1 MIESAKSLISLG
13 YSVIPVDSL
22 KRPMVSFKRS
32 GYTQN
37 LPGSELDVLYSKS
50 HGIAVIAGRVSG
62 NLLCVDVDLK
72 YDISGDLMT
81 RLRERLVESIPD
93 FFKRVVL
100 QRTQSGG
107 YHLIFRCSADVTVM
121 GNRKLAMR
129 NSTEAELE
137 QDRKNNSR
145 LKRSE
150 RVLIETRGE
159 GGYFLVAPT
168 SGYEL
173 IKNSFDTIGTFNQ
186 EELDIVFATCR
197 SFSEAFY
204 DETMV
209 DIPKVEKVRQKS
221 ANEISPWDDYNNKHS
236 GLDILLGYG
245 WLSTGYIDS
254 NTVKLLRPGKSNTR
268 EHSAYFHCDTNR
280 LVVFSTSTPFD
291 TEVSGRVPSYTP
303 FAIYSVYEHN
313 GDHRKA
319 IQQLKEEGYGT
330 KNYTHDIAESKSIL
344 SPKSIAS
351 RLVSSDDNNR
361 VMDDPDNSES
371 DISKF
376 IGDFNNA
383 VGYLNMARSNSLP
396 EGLKFGYSDLDKHWR
411 LKRGQL
417 NIIHGLANVGKSTF
431 MWYLAVL
438 SAIAHGWKWVI
449 YTGEN
454 DYEFVIRRMMETYI
468 GMQLHNFSQK
478 NWDDAEVFIR
488 THFTF
493 ITNEFTYSFRDILDI
508 AERLRQDSF
517 YFDALMIDP
526 YNSLVVDDTIA
537 KSVGKL
543 SGNKHDYD
551 YAATTEIRI
560 FCRKTGA
567 SVFLNVHTGTDGARR
582 VNREPKHPPRMYE
595 VEGGNKFAARADD
608 FITVHRNTKDEESWM
623 FTEVHIDKVKTQ
635 ETGGRPTPESSPITL
650 RFVPEKG
657 RFLAMHEGFHRFD
670 IIDYHL
676 KGNGLKAEIDKGN
689 DLSTKQP
696 KQPEVYT
703 GRSEALTNASLTA
716 KNYFLSDDE
725 EELPF

>member
-1 MIESAKSLISLG
+1 MG
-13 YSVIPVDSL
+13 YSVIPVDNL

-37 LPGSELDVLYSKS
+37 LPGTELDLLFDKS
-50 HGIAVIAGRVSG
+50 YGIAIIAGKVSN
-62 NLLCVDVDLK
+62 NLICIDVDLK
-72 YDISGDLMT
+72 YDLSGDLMT
-81 RLRERLVESIPD
+81 RLKQRLREAIPD
-93 FFKRVVL
+93 FFSRSVV
-100 QRTQSGG
+100 QKTQSGG
-107 YHLIFRCSADVTVM
+107 YHLVFRCDASTTIP
-121 GNRKLAMR
+121 GNKKLAMR
-129 NSTEAELE
+129 NTTPEELS
-137 QDRKNNSR
+137 DDKRNNTR
-145 LKRSE
+145 LTRSE

-159 GGYFLVAPT
+159 GGYFLVTPT
-168 SGYEL
+168 PNYEL
-173 IKNSFDTIGTFNQ
+173 AKNSFETIG
-186 EELDIVFATCR
+186 ELSSDELDVVFATCR
-197 SFSEAFY
+197 SFSETFY
-204 DETMV
+204 DETIL
-209 DIPKVEKVRQKS
+209 DIPRPKIMQQRAS
-221 ANEISPWDDYNNKHS
+221 NEISPWDDYNNKHS

-245 WLSTGYIDS
+245 WMSTGYIDG
-254 NTVKLLRPGKSNTR
+254 NTVKLLRPGKTNTR
-268 EHSAYFHCDTNR
+268 EHSAYFHTDTNK

-291 TEVSGRVPSYTP
+291 TESNGRIPAYTP
-303 FAIYSVYEHN
+303 FAIYAVYEHD
-313 GDHRKA
+313 GDYHKA
-319 IQQLKEEGYGT
+319 ILALKDQGYGT
-330 KNYTHDIAESKSIL
+330 NGYKHQIPESKSVL
-344 SPKSIAS
+344 TTKSLTKRIAGDA
-351 RLVSSDDNNR
+351 SSDDNHSM
-361 VMDDPDNSES
+361 MDDPDNTDS

-417 NIIHGLANVGKSTF
+417 NIVHGLANVGKSTF

-454 DYEFVIRRMMETYI
+454 DYEFVIRRMMESYV
-468 GMQLHNFSQK
+468 GKQLHLFSQVE
-478 NWDDAEVFIR
+478 WDNAEVFIR

-493 ITNEFTYSFRDILDI
+493 ITNEHSYSFRDILDI

-537 KSVGKL
+537 KSVGRL

-608 FITVHRNTKDEESWM
+608 FVTVHRNTKDEEAWM

-635 ETGGRPTPESSPITL
+635 ETGGRPTPESSPIIL

-676 KGNGLKAEIDKGN
+676 KGSGLKTELDKKPQQA
-689 DLSTKQP
+689 DP
-696 KQPEVYT
+696 QPEVYT
-703 GRSEALTNASLTA
+703 GRSTALTNAA
-716 KNYFLSDDE
+716 EGIKNYFLSNLDE
-725 EELPF
+725 DMPF